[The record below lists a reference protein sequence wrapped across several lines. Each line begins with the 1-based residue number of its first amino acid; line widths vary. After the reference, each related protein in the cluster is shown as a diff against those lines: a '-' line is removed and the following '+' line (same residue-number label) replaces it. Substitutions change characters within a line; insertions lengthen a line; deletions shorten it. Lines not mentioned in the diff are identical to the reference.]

1 MTVPEAKVESEEH
14 GLVAKG
20 EGWYVVNARDVRW
33 LHTEGRGAYCDIEG
47 DVDWPQFGANLYVL
61 EPGEPMAMYH
71 WEADQEGFFV
81 LSGEPLLI
89 IEGEERPLK
98 QWDYVH
104 CPKGTNHVIVGA
116 GSGPS
121 AVLALGARI
130 DSVREEGWGGYPVD
144 ETARRHGA
152 STEEETTDA
161 RVAYAPFERRKPTRF
176 REEWLPS

>member
-1 MTVPEAKVESEEH
+1 VVPEAKVESEEH

-33 LHTEGRGAYCDIEG
+33 LYSETRGAYCDIEG
-47 DVDWPQFGANLYVL
+47 DTDWNQFGANLYVL
-61 EPGEPMAMYH
+61 EPGAPMAMYH

-81 LSGEPLLI
+81 LSGEAVLL

-104 CPKGTNHVIVGA
+104 CPPKTNHVVIGA
-116 GSGPS
+116 GSGPC

-130 DSVREEGWGGYPVD
+130 DSVDNPNWGAYPVD
-144 ETARRHGA
+144 ETALRHGA
-152 STEEETTDA
+152 GVEEETTDA
-161 RVAYAPFERRKPTRF
+161 RVAYASVKRRGPTRF
-176 REEWLPS
+176 REEWLP